1 MKLVGTINHVD
12 VSKYL
17 HDLGWSE
24 ISTKRNYVK
33 IFQLNYNNEFF
44 QIDLPISRDLRDY
57 NVAMYRTVET
67 IATANNKNM
76 EQIIL
81 ELLNPM
87 SDVLKFRIN
96 EPEIEN
102 GSIFVEDAIKLY
114 ENVKKLITATAMDV
128 LQPKKIHLGRPDS
141 NTTTFINS
149 CRFGQTEIGSYVVS
163 VACPIANIINNK
175 YEQLTLFDD
184 EDKGAYSLTRK
195 IINRLISSVN
205 VVKESIDKGNLESAI
220 YNNSNS
226 EYVVSANFLD
236 ALSEINIYRNKSV
249 LNISAQYAP
258 TIRKNMLDS
267 TSVTVNSDYY
277 KPINALVRKI
287 KIGQE
292 NEKTYVGRISRL
304 NAIPDAEKRVGGL
317 ITIIFIDESGKRAT
331 ASVNLKKEDYDSA
344 IEAHREGKNVQI
356 IGILSGS
363 QTKKIEYTSFG
374 ILEL

>member
-1 MKLVGTINHVD
+1 MKLASIINHVD

-33 IFQLNYNNEFF
+33 IFQLHNNNEFF
-44 QIDLPISRDLRDY
+44 QVDLPTSKDLRDY
-57 NVAMYRTVET
+57 NTAMYLTVEN
-67 IATANNKNM
+67 IARASNKNI

-87 SDVLKFRIN
+87 ADVLKFRIN

-102 GSIFVEDAIKLY
+102 GSIFVEYAIKLY

-141 NTTTFINS
+141 NIISFINS

-163 VACPIANIINNK
+163 VVCPMANIIDDK
-175 YEQLTLFDD
+175 YEQLSLFDG
-184 EDKGAYSLTRK
+184 EDIGAYSLTRNTTNK
-195 IINRLISSVN
+195 LISSIN
-205 VVKESIDKGNLESAI
+205 IVKESIDKGNLESAI
-220 YNNSNS
+220 YNNSNG
-226 EYVVSANFLD
+226 ENIVSINFLD
-236 ALSEINIYRNKSV
+236 ALSEINIYKNNSI

-258 TIRKNMLDS
+258 TIRKNMLDNA
-267 TSVTVNSDYY
+267 SVTVNSDYY
-277 KPINALVRKI
+277 NPINALVRKI
-287 KIGQE
+287 KISKG

-304 NAIPDAEKRVGGL
+304 NAIPDAEKRMGGF
-317 ITIIFIDESGKRAT
+317 ITIVFIDESGKRAT
-331 ASVNLKKEDYDSA
+331 ASVNLKREDYDSA

-356 IGILSGS
+356 IGTLSGS
-363 QTKKIEYTSFG
+363 KIKKIEYVSFG
-374 ILEL
+374 ILE